1 MQKHVKRRKR
11 RKRRVKEPLT
21 EELLDELLEA
31 PSPAAFMDAH
41 PAANRTLSEYLNEL
55 LAQKGLERAD
65 IIHAADLNETYG
77 YQIFMGQRK
86 PSRNKVLQIV
96 FAMGLD
102 LREANRALK
111 AAGVNELYCKNR
123 SDAIIIFCLTHGCSL
138 QQVNEELY
146 RFKEDTIC

>member
-65 IIHAADLNETYG
+65 IIHAADLN
-77 YQIFMGQRK
+77 
-86 PSRNKVLQIV
+86 
-96 FAMGLD
+96 
-102 LREANRALK
+102 
-111 AAGVNELYCKNR
+111 
-123 SDAIIIFCLTHGCSL
+123 
-138 QQVNEELY
+138 
-146 RFKEDTIC
+146 